1 MTYIGHTP
9 SIKMKIFQQDIA
21 FIIEKN
27 IEGYK
32 TATIQKQPREKRQV
46 NVLWSAVKDFE
57 NNFALKNNLYT
68 NVL

>member
-27 IEGYK
+27 IEGY
-32 TATIQKQPREKRQV
+32 TIQKQLREKRHV

-57 NNFALKNNLYT
+57 NNFAAKK
-68 NVL
+68 